1 MAEVMAASRVMDTQT
16 AFVGRQPIY
25 GRALDVFAYELLFR
39 NNEINRASFMDG
51 DAATAQVMLN
61 TFVEIGLDQI
71 VDNHLAFINLTRDF
85 VLGNYCV
92 ALPKDRVVL
101 EVLENMGVDEELMDA
116 LHRLSQMGYRIALDD
131 FVYHESLKPLVEL
144 ADIIKVD
151 VLELDRATIAEHVEI
166 LRQYPVKLL
175 AEKVETY
182 EDFEFCR
189 DLGFDYFQGYFF
201 CKPKVISAKPM
212 PANRMAILAF
222 LTQLQDPTLEISQL
236 ERLIQEDLSLGSQVL
251 RYINSAFFEMPKQ
264 QVDSINEAASMVGTG
279 RLKTWASLLMLARI
293 EEKPVELLVTAIVR
307 ARMCEQ
313 LALAHHVREV
323 DSYFTVGLFS
333 ILDGLL
339 DQPMTDIIP
348 TLPLDLEIRQALLH
362 RQGSLGMTLD
372 CVLAY
377 ERGDWDTVLS
387 HGLEVEA
394 VKASYLEA
402 ISWASYITPL
412 LKS

>member
-1 MAEVMAASRVMDTQT
+1 MPEVAAIDKAVESQT

-25 GRALDVFAYELLFR
+25 GRSIDVFAYELLFR
-39 NNEINRASFMDG
+39 NNEVNRASFLDG
-51 DAATAQVMLN
+51 NAATAQVMLN
-61 TFVEIGLDQI
+61 TFVEIGLDHI

-101 EVLENMGVDEELMDA
+101 EVLENMGVDDELMEA
-116 LHRLSQMGYRIALDD
+116 LHRLSGLGYRIALDD
-131 FVYHESLKPLVEL
+131 FVYHESLQPLVEI

-151 VLELDRATIAEHVEI
+151 VLELDRETVAEHVKT

-175 AEKVETY
+175 AEKVETH
-182 EDFEFCR
+182 EEFEFCR

-201 CKPKVISAKPM
+201 CKPKIISAKPM
-212 PANRMAILAF
+212 PANRMAVLAL
-222 LTQLQDPTLEISQL
+222 LTQLQDPTIEISQL
-236 ERLIQEDLSLGSQVL
+236 ERIIQEDLALGSQVL

-264 QVDSINEAASMVGTG
+264 VDSIDQAVSVVGTD
-279 RLKTWASLLMLARI
+279 RLRMWASLLMLARI
-293 EEKPVELLVTAIVR
+293 EEKPVELFVTAIVR

-313 LALAHHVREV
+313 LALAHHIREV
-323 DSYFTVGLFS
+323 DQYFTVGLFS

-339 DQPMTDIIP
+339 DQSMEDIVP
-348 TLPLDLEIRQALLH
+348 TLPLEQDICQALLT
-362 RQGSLGMTLD
+362 RKGPLGMSLD

-377 ERGDWDTVLS
+377 ERGDWDTVLC
-387 HGLEVEA
+387 HGVEVEN
-394 VKASYLEA
+394 VKAAYLEA
-402 ISWASYITPL
+402 ISWTSYLTPL

>member
-1 MAEVMAASRVMDTQT
+1 MAEAAVSEKAVDMNQ

-25 GRALDVFAYELLFR
+25 GRSIDVFAYELLFR
-39 NNEINRASFMDG
+39 NNEVNRASFTDG

-61 TFVEIGLDQI
+61 TFVEIGLDHI
-71 VDNHLAFINLTRDF
+71 VDHHLAFINLTRDF

-101 EVLENMGVDEELMDA
+101 EVLENMGVDQELVDA
-116 LHRLSQMGYRIALDD
+116 LQRLSNQGYRIALDD
-131 FVYHESLKPLVEL
+131 FVYHESLKPLVEI

-151 VLELDRATIAEHVEI
+151 VLELDRETVAEHVKI

-175 AEKVETY
+175 AEKVETH
-182 EDFEFCR
+182 EEFEFCR

-212 PANRMAILAF
+212 PANRMAILAL
-222 LTQLQDPTLEISQL
+222 LTQLQNPTIEISHL
-236 ERLIQEDLSLGSQVL
+236 ERIIQEDLSLGAQVL

-264 QVDSINEAASMVGTG
+264 IDSIDQAVNMVGTD
-279 RLKTWASLLMLARI
+279 RLRTWASLLMLARI
-293 EEKPVELLVTAIVR
+293 EDKPVELLVTAIVR

-313 LALAHHVREV
+313 LALADHVPDV
-323 DSYFTVGLFS
+323 DQYFTVGLCS

-339 DQPMTDIIP
+339 DQPLGDIIP
-348 TLPLDLEIRQALLH
+348 TLPLGSDIREALVNKK
-362 RQGSLGMTLD
+362 GSLGMTLD

-377 ERGDWDTVLS
+377 ERGDWDTVLC
-387 HGLEVEA
+387 HGVEVET
-394 VKASYLEA
+394 VKTAYLEA
-402 ISWASYITPL
+402 ISWTSHLVPL

>member
-1 MAEVMAASRVMDTQT
+1 MVEVVASDKAVDMNV

-25 GRALDVFAYELLFR
+25 GRSIDVFAYELLFR
-39 NNEINRASFMDG
+39 NNEVNHASFTDG

-71 VDNHLAFINLTRDF
+71 VDDHLAFINLTRDF

-101 EVLENMGVDEELMDA
+101 EVLENMGVDQELIDA
-116 LHRLSQMGYRIALDD
+116 LKRLSQLGYRIALDD
-131 FVYHESLKPLVEL
+131 FVYHETLTPLVEL

-151 VLELDRATIAEHVEI
+151 VLELGRDTVAEHVKI

-175 AEKVETY
+175 AEKVETH
-182 EDFEFCR
+182 EEFEFCR

-201 CKPKVISAKPM
+201 CKPKVISARPM
-212 PANRMAILAF
+212 PVNRMAILAL
-222 LTQLQDPTLEISQL
+222 LTQLQNPTIEISQL
-236 ERLIQEDLSLGSQVL
+236 EKIIQEDLSLGSQVL

-264 QVDSINEAASMVGTG
+264 IDSIDQAVYMVGTD
-279 RLKTWASLLMLARI
+279 RLRTWASLLMLARI
-293 EEKPVELLVTAIVR
+293 EDKPIELLVTAIVR

-323 DSYFTVGLFS
+323 DQYFTVGLFS

-339 DQPMTDIIP
+339 DQPMEDIIP
-348 TLPLDLEIRQALLH
+348 TLPLDADICQALLN
-362 RQGSLGMTLD
+362 RKGSLGMTLE

-377 ERGDWDTVLS
+377 ERGDWDTVLC
-387 HGLEVEA
+387 HGVEVET
-394 VKASYLEA
+394 VKSAYLEA
-402 ISWASYITPL
+402 ISWTSYLTPL

>member
-1 MAEVMAASRVMDTQT
+1 MAEAAASTTGTDTHT

-25 GRALDVFAYELLFR
+25 GRSIDVFAYELLFR
-39 NNEINRASFMDG
+39 SNEINQASFMDG

-61 TFVEIGLDQI
+61 TFVEIGLDRI
-71 VDNHLAFINLTRDF
+71 VDHHLAFINLTRDF

-101 EVLENMGVDEELMDA
+101 EVLENMDVDEELMEA
-116 LHRLSQMGYRIALDD
+116 LQRLSGLGYRIALDD
-131 FVYHESLKPLVEL
+131 FVYHESLRPLVEL

-151 VLELDRATIAEHVEI
+151 VLELDRETVMQHVEI

-175 AEKVETY
+175 AEKVETH
-182 EDFEFCR
+182 EEFEFCL

-212 PANRMAILAF
+212 PANRMAVLAL
-222 LTQLQDPTLEISQL
+222 LTQLQDPTIEISQL
-236 ERLIQEDLSLGSQVL
+236 ERIIQKDLSLGSEVL

-264 QVDSINEAASMVGTG
+264 IDSINQAVYTVGAD
-279 RLKTWASLLMLARI
+279 RLRMWASLLMLARI
-293 EEKPVELLVTAIVR
+293 EEKPVELFVTAIVR

-313 LALAHHVREV
+313 LALARHVREV
-323 DSYFTVGLFS
+323 DQYFTVGLFS

-339 DQPMTDIIP
+339 DQPMADIIP
-348 TLPLDLEIRQALLH
+348 TLPLEREIRQALLDG
-362 RQGSLGMTLD
+362 QGLLGMTLA

-377 ERGDWDTVLS
+377 ERGDWDAVLS
-387 HGLEVEA
+387 HGVEVET
-394 VKASYLEA
+394 VKAAYLEA

>member
-1 MAEVMAASRVMDTQT
+1 MSEVVASMIAVDSNV

-25 GRALDVFAYELLFR
+25 GRSIDVFAYELLFR
-39 NNEINRASFMDG
+39 NNEINRASFTDG

-61 TFVEIGLDQI
+61 TFVEIGLDNI
-71 VDNHLAFINLTRDF
+71 VDHHLAFINLTRDF

-101 EVLENMGVDEELMDA
+101 EVLENMGVDQELMEA
-116 LHRLSQMGYRIALDD
+116 LQRLSKLGYRIALDD

-151 VLELDRATIAEHVEI
+151 VLELDRETVAQHVKI

-182 EDFEFCR
+182 EEFEFCR

-201 CKPKVISAKPM
+201 CKPNIISAKPM
-212 PANRMAILAF
+212 PANRMAILAL
-222 LTQLQDPTLEISQL
+222 LTQLQNPTIEISQL
-236 ERLIQEDLSLGSQVL
+236 ERIIEEDLSLGSQVL

-264 QVDSINEAASMVGTG
+264 IDSIDQAVYMVGTD
-279 RLKTWASLLMLARI
+279 RLRTWASLLMLARI

-313 LALAHHVREV
+313 LAVAHHVREV
-323 DSYFTVGLFS
+323 DQYFTVGLFS

-339 DQPMTDIIP
+339 DQPLEDIIP
-348 TLPLDLEIRQALLH
+348 TLPLDEDIRQALVNKK
-362 RQGSLGMTLD
+362 GSLGMTLD

-377 ERGDWDTVLS
+377 ERGDWDTVLC
-387 HGLEVEA
+387 HGVEVETI
-394 VKASYLEA
+394 KAAYLEA
-402 ISWASYITPL
+402 ISWTSYLIPL

>member
-1 MAEVMAASRVMDTQT
+1 MIEVSASSKAVDSNV

-25 GRALDVFAYELLFR
+25 GRSIDVFAYELLFR
-39 NNEINRASFMDG
+39 NNEINRASFTDG

-61 TFVEIGLDQI
+61 TFVEIGLDHI
-71 VDNHLAFINLTRDF
+71 VDHHLAFINLTRDF

-101 EVLENMGVDEELMDA
+101 EVLENMGVDQELMNA
-116 LHRLSQMGYRIALDD
+116 LQRLSKLGYRIALDD
-131 FVYHESLKPLVEL
+131 FVYHESLKPLVEI

-151 VLELDRATIAEHVEI
+151 ILELDRETVAEHVKI

-175 AEKVETY
+175 AEKVETH
-182 EDFEFCR
+182 EEFEFCR

-201 CKPKVISAKPM
+201 CKPNVISAKPM
-212 PANRMAILAF
+212 PVNRMAILAL
-222 LTQLQDPTLEISQL
+222 LTQLQNPTIEISQL
-236 ERLIQEDLSLGSQVL
+236 ERIIQEDFSLGAQVL

-264 QVDSINEAASMVGTG
+264 IDSIDQAVYMVGTD
-279 RLKTWASLLMLARI
+279 RLRTWASLLMLARI
-293 EEKPVELLVTAIVR
+293 EDKPVELLVTAIVR

-313 LALAHHVREV
+313 LALAYQVRDV
-323 DSYFTVGLFS
+323 DQYFTVGLFS

-339 DQPMTDIIP
+339 DQPLEDIIP
-348 TLPLDLEIRQALLH
+348 TLPLGLDIQEALVH
-362 RQGSLGMTLD
+362 KTGSLGMTLD

-377 ERGDWDTVLS
+377 ERGDWDTVLC
-387 HGLEVEA
+387 HGVEVET
-394 VKASYLEA
+394 VKAAYLEA
-402 ISWASYITPL
+402 ISWTSYLVPL

>member
-1 MAEVMAASRVMDTQT
+1 MIEVPASSKAVDSNV

-25 GRALDVFAYELLFR
+25 GRSIDVFAYELLFR
-39 NNEINRASFMDG
+39 NNEVNRASFTDG

-61 TFVEIGLDQI
+61 TFVEIGLDHI
-71 VDNHLAFINLTRDF
+71 VDHHLAFINLTRDF

-101 EVLENMGVDEELMDA
+101 EVLENMGVDQELMDA
-116 LHRLSQMGYRIALDD
+116 LQRLSKLGYRIALDD
-131 FVYHESLKPLVEL
+131 FVYHESLKPLVEI

-151 VLELDRATIAEHVEI
+151 VLELDRETVAEHVKI

-175 AEKVETY
+175 AEKVETH
-182 EDFEFCR
+182 EEFEFCR

-201 CKPKVISAKPM
+201 CKPNVISAKPM
-212 PANRMAILAF
+212 PVNRMAILAL
-222 LTQLQDPTLEISQL
+222 LTQLQNPTIEISQL
-236 ERLIQEDLSLGSQVL
+236 ERIIQEDFSLGAQVL

-264 QVDSINEAASMVGTG
+264 IDSIDQAVYMVGTD
-279 RLKTWASLLMLARI
+279 RLRTWASLLMLARI
-293 EEKPVELLVTAIVR
+293 EDKPVELFVTAIVR

-313 LALAHHVREV
+313 LALVHHVRDV
-323 DSYFTVGLFS
+323 DQYFTVGLFS

-339 DQPMTDIIP
+339 DQPLEDIIP
-348 TLPLDLEIRQALLH
+348 TLPLGLDIQEALVH
-362 RQGSLGMTLD
+362 KKGSLGMTLD

-377 ERGDWDTVLS
+377 ERGDWDSVLC
-387 HGLEVEA
+387 HGVEVETA
-394 VKASYLEA
+394 KAAYLEA
-402 ISWASYITPL
+402 ISWTSNLVPL

>member
-1 MAEVMAASRVMDTQT
+1 MAKIISAGKAIEAKA

-25 GRALDVFAYELLFR
+25 GKSINVFAYELLFR
-39 NNEINRASFMDG
+39 SNEINRASFVDG

-61 TFVEIGLDQI
+61 TFLEIGLDHI

-116 LHRLSQMGYRIALDD
+116 LRRLSGLGYRIALDD
-131 FVYHESLKPLVEL
+131 FVYHESLQPLVEL

-151 VLELDRATIAEHVEI
+151 VQELDRETVAEHVAI
-166 LRQYPVKLL
+166 LRQHPVKLL
-175 AEKVETY
+175 AEKVETH
-182 EDFEFCR
+182 EEFEFCR

-201 CKPKVISAKPM
+201 CKPNIISVKPM
-212 PANRMAILAF
+212 PANRMAVLA
-222 LTQLQDPTLEISQL
+222 LLAQLQNPTIEISQL
-236 ERLIQEDLSLGSQVL
+236 KRIIQEDLSLGSQVL

-264 QVDSINEAASMVGTG
+264 IDSINQAVYMVGTD
-279 RLKTWASLLMLARI
+279 RLRTWASLLMLARI
-293 EEKPVELLVTAIVR
+293 EDKPIELLVTGIVR

-313 LALAHHVREV
+313 LALALNVREV
-323 DSYFTVGLFS
+323 DHFFTVGLFS

-339 DQPMTDIIP
+339 DRPMEDIIP
-348 TLPLDLEIRQALLH
+348 TLPLDLDIRQALLN
-362 RQGSLGMTLD
+362 RKGVLGMTLD

-377 ERGDWDTVLS
+377 ERGDWDTVLC
-387 HGLEVEA
+387 HRMEVETI
-394 VKASYLEA
+394 KAAYLEA
-402 ISWASYITPL
+402 ISWTSYLTPL
-412 LKS
+412 LQD

>member
-1 MAEVMAASRVMDTQT
+1 MAEVATFMKAVDTNV

-25 GRALDVFAYELLFR
+25 GQSIDVFAYELLFR
-39 NNEINRASFMDG
+39 NNEINRASFTDG

-61 TFVEIGLDQI
+61 TFVEIGLDHI

-101 EVLENMGVDEELMDA
+101 EVLENMGVDQELMDA
-116 LHRLSQMGYRIALDD
+116 LQRLSKLGYRIALDD

-151 VLELDRATIAEHVEI
+151 VLELDRDTVAQHVKI

-182 EDFEFCR
+182 EEFEICR

-201 CKPKVISAKPM
+201 CKPKVISVKPM
-212 PANRMAILAF
+212 PANRMAILAL
-222 LTQLQDPTLEISQL
+222 LTQLQNPTIEISQL
-236 ERLIQEDLSLGSQVL
+236 ERIIQEDLTLGSKVL

-264 QVDSINEAASMVGTG
+264 IDSIDQAVYMVGTD
-279 RLKTWASLLMLARI
+279 RLRTWASLLMLARI
-293 EEKPVELLVTAIVR
+293 EDKPVELLVTAIVR

-313 LALAHHVREV
+313 LALAHHVRDV
-323 DSYFTVGLFS
+323 DQYFTVGLFS

-339 DQPMTDIIP
+339 DQPLEDIIP
-348 TLPLDLEIRQALLH
+348 TLPLGSDMRQALID
-362 RQGSLGMTLD
+362 RTGPLGMTLE

-377 ERGDWDTVLS
+377 ERGDWDTVLCQ
-387 HGLEVEA
+387 GVEVET
-394 VKASYLEA
+394 VKAAYLEA
-402 ISWASYITPL
+402 ISWTSYLTPL

>member
-1 MAEVMAASRVMDTQT
+1 MIEVPASSKAVDSNV

-25 GRALDVFAYELLFR
+25 GRSIDVFAYELLFR
-39 NNEINRASFMDG
+39 NNEVNRASFTDG

-61 TFVEIGLDQI
+61 TFVEIGLDHI
-71 VDNHLAFINLTRDF
+71 VDHHLAFINLTRDF

-101 EVLENMGVDEELMDA
+101 EVLENMGVDQELMDA
-116 LHRLSQMGYRIALDD
+116 LQRLSKLGYRIALDD
-131 FVYHESLKPLVEL
+131 FVYHESLKPLVEI

-151 VLELDRATIAEHVEI
+151 VLELDRETVAEHVKI

-175 AEKVETY
+175 AEKVETH
-182 EDFEFCR
+182 EEFEFCR

-201 CKPKVISAKPM
+201 CKPNVISAKPM
-212 PANRMAILAF
+212 PVNRMAILAL
-222 LTQLQDPTLEISQL
+222 LTQLQNPTIEISQL
-236 ERLIQEDLSLGSQVL
+236 ERIIQEDFSLGAQVL

-264 QVDSINEAASMVGTG
+264 IDSIDQAVYMVGTD
-279 RLKTWASLLMLARI
+279 RLRTWASLLMLARI
-293 EEKPVELLVTAIVR
+293 EDKPVELFVTAIVR

-313 LALAHHVREV
+313 LALVHHVRDV
-323 DSYFTVGLFS
+323 DQYFTVGLFS

-339 DQPMTDIIP
+339 DQPLEDIIP
-348 TLPLDLEIRQALLH
+348 TLPLGLDIQEGLVH
-362 RQGSLGMTLD
+362 KKGSLGMTLD

-377 ERGDWDTVLS
+377 ERGDWDSVLC
-387 HGLEVEA
+387 HGVEVETA
-394 VKASYLEA
+394 KAAYLEA
-402 ISWASYITPL
+402 ISWTSNLVPL

>member
-1 MAEVMAASRVMDTQT
+1 MAEGLVANKAVDMNV

-25 GRALDVFAYELLFR
+25 GCSLEVFAYELLFR
-39 NNEINRASFMDG
+39 NNEINRASFTDG

-61 TFVEIGLDQI
+61 TFVEIGLDHI
-71 VDNHLAFINLTRDF
+71 VDDHLAFINLTRDF

-101 EVLENMGVDEELMDA
+101 EVLENMCVDDELIDG
-116 LHRLSQMGYRIALDD
+116 LQRLSKLGYRIALDD

-151 VLELDRATIAEHVEI
+151 VLELDRETVAQHVDI
-166 LRQYPVKLL
+166 LRHYPVKLL
-175 AEKVETY
+175 AEKVETH
-182 EDFEFCR
+182 EEFEFCQ

-212 PANRMAILAF
+212 PANRMAILAL
-222 LTQLQDPTLEISQL
+222 LTQLQNPTIEISQL
-236 ERLIQEDLSLGSQVL
+236 ERIIQEDLSLGSQVL

-264 QVDSINEAASMVGTG
+264 IDSIDQAVYMVGTD
-279 RLKTWASLLMLARI
+279 RLRTWASLLMLARI
-293 EEKPVELLVTAIVR
+293 EDKPIELLVTAIVR

-313 LALAHHVREV
+313 LALAHHVPEV
-323 DSYFTVGLFS
+323 DQYFTVGLFS

-339 DQPMTDIIP
+339 DQPLEDIIP
-348 TLPLDLEIRQALLH
+348 TLPLEFDIRQALLNKK
-362 RQGSLGMTLD
+362 GSLGMTLE

-377 ERGDWDTVLS
+377 ERGDWDTVLC
-387 HGLEVEA
+387 HGVEVET
-394 VKASYLEA
+394 VKAAYLEA
-402 ISWASYITPL
+402 ISWTSYLTPL

>member
-1 MAEVMAASRVMDTQT
+1 MSEVVSVNKVVESKT

-25 GRALDVFAYELLFR
+25 GRSINVFAYELLFR
-39 NNEINRASFMDG
+39 NNEVNRASFLDG
-51 DAATAQVMLN
+51 NAATAQVMLN
-61 TFVEIGLDQI
+61 TFVEIGLDHI
-71 VDNHLAFINLTRDF
+71 VDHHLAFINLTRDF

-101 EVLENMGVDEELMDA
+101 EVLENMGVDQELIDA
-116 LHRLSQMGYRIALDD
+116 LHRLSGLGYRIALDD

-151 VLELDRATIAEHVEI
+151 VLDLDRETVARHVEI

-175 AEKVETY
+175 AEKVETH
-182 EDFEFCR
+182 EEFEFCR

-201 CKPKVISAKPM
+201 CKPKIISAKPM
-212 PANRMAILAF
+212 PANRMAVLAL
-222 LTQLQDPTLEISQL
+222 LTQLRDPTIEISKL
-236 ERLIQEDLSLGSQVL
+236 ERIIREDLSLGSQVL
-251 RYINSAFFEMPKQ
+251 RYINSAFFEMPKHI
-264 QVDSINEAASMVGTG
+264 DSINQAVYMVGTD
-279 RLKTWASLLMLARI
+279 RLRLWASLLMLARV
-293 EEKPVELLVTAIVR
+293 EEKPVELFVTAIVR

-313 LALAHHVREV
+313 LALVHHIREV
-323 DSYFTVGLFS
+323 DQYFTVGLFS

-339 DQPMTDIIP
+339 DQPMSDIIR
-348 TLPLDLEIRQALLH
+348 TLPLEKEIRQALLN

-377 ERGDWDTVLS
+377 ERGDWDTVLN
-387 HGLEVEA
+387 HGVEVEN
-394 VKASYLEA
+394 VKAAYLEA
-402 ISWASYITPL
+402 ISWTSYLTPL